1 MSISAPIDRAIN
13 DLLRLHADNPWFL
26 TSFWPETEERVHMTL
41 DDVQRYCPPNSNR
54 RVFDVGCFNGFLSFL
69 STRLGY
75 EVHAT
80 DSFSPPAND
89 PILSQPGISYF
100 ASNLNHLHPFPEIP
114 DGFFDVILLGEV
126 IEHILNHPLGLMR
139 DLARVL
145 RPSGILILTTPNPS
159 TVMNALR
166 LLQDRSVLWGTE
178 EFIEKPKFAGDK
190 FIDYADIHYREF
202 TKSDLEFLLT
212 SSGLVREKSSYIG
225 SGASPSQPFYK
236 RLFKRFFVTKKLMCL
251 RCFGRTHYVVARK
264 S

>member
-1 MSISAPIDRAIN
+1 MSVSAPIDSAIK
-13 DLLRLHADNPWFL
+13 DLLRLHAGNSWFL
-26 TSFWPETEERVHMTL
+26 TSFWPETEERVRMIL
-41 DDVQRYCPPNSNR
+41 ADVQRYGPPESNR
-54 RVFDVGCFNGFLSFL
+54 RVFDVGCFSGFLSFL
-69 STRLGY
+69 LARLGY

-80 DSFSPPAND
+80 DSFSLPAND

-100 ASNLNHLHPFPEIP
+100 ASNLNHLQPFSKIP

-126 IEHILNHPLGLMR
+126 IEHILNHPLGLMKE
-139 DLARVL
+139 LARVL

-166 LLQDRSVLWGTE
+166 LLQDRPLLWGTE
-178 EFIEKPKFAGDK
+178 EFIEKPKFTGDQ
-190 FIDYADIHYREF
+190 FIDYEGIHYREYI
-202 TKSDLEFLLT
+202 KSDLEKMLA
-212 SSGLVREKSSYIG
+212 SSGLVREKSLYIG
-225 SGASPSQPFYK
+225 SGASPHQPFYK

>member
-26 TSFWPETEERVHMTL
+26 TNFWPETEERVHMTL
-41 DDVQRYCPPNSNR
+41 DDVQRYCPPNANR

-80 DSFSPPAND
+80 DSFSPPTNH

-126 IEHILNHPLGLMR
+126 IEHILNHPLGLMH

-166 LLQDRSVLWGTE
+166 LLQDRSLLWGTE

-202 TKSDLEFLLT
+202 TKSDLDFLLT

-236 RLFKRFFVTKKLMCL
+236 RLFKRFFVTKKLMGL
-251 RCFGRTHYVVARK
+251 RLFGRTHYVVARK